1 MVSGLAA
8 VLIGGAPHIVN
19 FFFSQGLKVAA
30 S

>member
-8 VLIGGAPHIVN
+8 LLIGGAPRIIN
-19 FFFSQGLKVAA
+19 FFFNQGLKVAA